1 MRTDSFQM
9 WRRHYTLHFSHRH
22 SLTPLSLPHTSCCL
36 IDTRNGIGVSMWSIS
51 GTYEYSNTNLP
62 RNESSLFA
70 HEIVR
75 AFTAGSLA
83 GLFEWSSGM
92 PLDVIRQRIYSGEY
106 TTFLGAARGIYATQ
120 GVRGFYLGFVP
131 TIARAV
137 PANGAAWIG
146 LTQTEKWLSL
156 TLD

>member
-1 MRTDSFQM
+1 M
-9 WRRHYTLHFSHRH
+9 WRRHYTHTAFLSSTLTH
-22 SLTPLSLPHTSCCL
+22 STLTPTHFLLL
-36 IDTRNGIGVSMWSIS
+36 DTRNDIGVSMWSIS

-146 LTQTEKWLSL
+146 LTQTEKWLSQ